1 VNFIDMMEA
10 QAKYNKTKFG
20 KLESDDRKREI
31 SKDLALNAYNSINK
45 MIKKMRIENG
55 LPHED
60 DLIFSSIDVLRY
72 VMSILNLWDV
82 NPKDVTNAFLL
93 KDIFLDVE
101 HKANTKKWEG
111 QPVAIVDIDDVLAE
125 FRQPFSDFLK
135 TEYGI
140 SADVE
145 SPQYFFVE
153 EILNSP
159 KGLNPEKVFESFV
172 NENAFRVLPL
182 IDGAKE
188 FLEELRAKGYWIQL
202 LTARPK
208 KDLKIFYDTYYWLG
222 LSNIPFDRVDFSPEK
237 LRWCMN
243 SEYYDSN
250 SIAFAIDDSPKHALE
265 YAKHGICV
273 KVPIKSYN
281 KSINHENIQFYSKIG
296 EVIGV

>member
-1 VNFIDMMEA
+1 MEA

-20 KLESDDRKREI
+20 ELDSDDRKRDI

-45 MIKKMRIENG
+45 MIKKMRVDNG

-72 VMSILNLWDV
+72 VMSMLNLWDISPEEV
-82 NPKDVTNAFLL
+82 STAFLL
-93 KDIFLDVE
+93 KDIFLDID
-101 HKANTKKWEG
+101 HKTNSKNWEG
-111 QPVAIVDIDDVLAE
+111 QPVVIVDIDDVLAE

-135 TEYGI
+135 QEYNVE
-140 SADVE
+140 ADVE
-145 SPQYFFVE
+145 SSQYFFVQ
-153 EILNSP
+153 EILDAPGN
-159 KGLNPEKVFESFV
+159 LNPEKVFENFV
-172 NENAFRVLPL
+172 SNNQFRLLPV
-182 IDGAKE
+182 IEGAKQ
-188 FLEELRAKGYWIQL
+188 FLSDLRTKGYWIQL

-222 LSNIPFDRVDFSPEK
+222 LTDLCFDRVDFSPEK

-243 SEYYDSN
+243 SEYYDSGA
-250 SIAFAIDDSPKHALE
+250 IAFAVDDSPKHALE

-296 EVIGV
+296 DAIGV

>member
-1 VNFIDMMEA
+1 MNFIDMMEA

-20 KLESDDRKREI
+20 ELDSDDRKREI

-45 MIKKMRIENG
+45 MIKKMRVDNG

-72 VMSILNLWDV
+72 VMSMLNLWDISPEEV
-82 NPKDVTNAFLL
+82 STAFLL
-93 KDIFLDVE
+93 KDIFLDID
-101 HKANTKKWEG
+101 HKTNSKKWEG

-135 TEYGI
+135 QEYKVE
-140 SADVE
+140 ADVE

-153 EILNSP
+153 EILNADE
-159 KGLNPEKVFESFV
+159 GLNPEKVFESFV
-172 NENAFRVLPL
+172 NDNQFRHLPV
-182 IDGAKE
+182 IEGAKE
-188 FLEELRAKGYWIQL
+188 FLSNLRSQGYWIQL

-222 LSNIPFDRVDFSPEK
+222 VTGLCFDRVDFSPEK

-243 SEYYDSN
+243 SEYYDSGA
-250 SIAFAIDDSPKHALE
+250 ITFAVDDSPKHALE

-296 EVIGV
+296 DAIGV